1 MKQWFMNR
9 VRHHFGIAAASDLK
23 SWLGSVFFV
32 LLFLVALLAGLWK
45 TLSGLYLGPNF
56 YAWRQVEV
64 VDNYRTWSKDSKGN
78 EFYSTPY
85 IRYQY
90 KNAAGETVE
99 GKFHE
104 RDSGTPKAARDAEA
118 GDIIYLRIA
127 VPASE
132 ADARFGVN
140 QQVLEGVFI
149 LITLLLLWTHG
160 RYRENPVGGKE
171 VIQLFVT
178 WNLLLWGWLWIA
190 TP

>member
-9 VRHHFGIAAASDLK
+9 VRHHFGVAAASDLK
-23 SWLGSVFFV
+23 SWLWSVFFV
-32 LLFLVALLAGLWK
+32 ALFLGALLAGLWK
-45 TLSGLYLGPNF
+45 TLSGFYQGPNF
-56 YAWRQVEV
+56 FAWRQVEV
-64 VDNYRTWSKDSKGN
+64 LDNYRTWSKDLKGN

-85 IRYQY
+85 ILYQY
-90 KNAAGETVE
+90 KNKAGETVE

-104 RDSGTPKAARDAEA
+104 RDSGTPKAARDAEP

-132 ADARFGVN
+132 ADARFGIN

-149 LITLLLLWTHG
+149 LITLLLLWAHG

-178 WNLLLWGWLWIA
+178 
-190 TP
+190 